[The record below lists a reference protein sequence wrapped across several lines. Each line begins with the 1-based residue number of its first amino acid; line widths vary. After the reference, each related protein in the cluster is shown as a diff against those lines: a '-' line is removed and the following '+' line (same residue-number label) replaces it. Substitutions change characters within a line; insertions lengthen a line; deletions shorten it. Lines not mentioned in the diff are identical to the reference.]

1 MPKTITIELPEE
13 IHALIES
20 DPFLKMVVERI
31 IREDIVSYVLSI
43 LAMDKLA
50 ENSRLTEENIMEI
63 DGEIKR
69 GIRKKIENEINR

>member
-50 ENSRLTEENIMEI
+50 EDSRLTEEDIMEI
-63 DGEIKR
+63 DREIKR